1 MTMKLKGDAIIM
13 DARKHAVIQSI
24 DFPEVNDET
33 IVVKTKR
40 SGVSF
45 GTDMSLYEE
54 QAFPA
59 SNLSYPLVPSYE
71 EVGEVIYVGEK
82 APWKN
87 GDKPFKVGDRVM
99 ANEVRHYPGLCA
111 AWGGSAAYAVKNLYT
126 APAPMDE
133 VVAIPDNVSYEEAVV
148 AYLGTVALKGV
159 QMVGVNAG
167 ETVMVTG
174 CGCVGLSAMQLAR
187 IYGAKRIIAADIH
200 ANRLAHAEK
209 YADALIDLSKTENA
223 AEAVKQA
230 CGGGLADVVIE
241 CSGNPDAVN
250 PLADYVRYGGRVHLQ
265 GQYRAPIT
273 ITEYQR
279 WNCSDLRISCSI
291 ATNKGCKAEVL
302 RYISEGKF
310 DAKLW
315 DEVVDYHRAPEIYA
329 KIEADRYKY
338 LKFIFKWE
346 D

>member
-1 MTMKLKGDAIIM
+1 
-13 DARKHAVIQSI
+13 
-24 DFPEVNDET
+24 
-33 IVVKTKR
+33 
-40 SGVSF
+40 
-45 GTDMSLYEE
+45 
-54 QAFPA
+54 
-59 SNLSYPLVPSYE
+59 
-71 EVGEVIYVGEK
+71 
-82 APWKN
+82 
-87 GDKPFKVGDRVM
+87 
-99 ANEVRHYPGLCA
+99 
-111 AWGGSAAYAVKNLYT
+111 
-126 APAPMDE
+126 
-133 VVAIPDNVSYEEAVV
+133 
-148 AYLGTVALKGV
+148 
-159 QMVGVNAG
+159 MVGVNAG

-209 YADALIDLSKTENA
+209 YADALIDLSKTDNA